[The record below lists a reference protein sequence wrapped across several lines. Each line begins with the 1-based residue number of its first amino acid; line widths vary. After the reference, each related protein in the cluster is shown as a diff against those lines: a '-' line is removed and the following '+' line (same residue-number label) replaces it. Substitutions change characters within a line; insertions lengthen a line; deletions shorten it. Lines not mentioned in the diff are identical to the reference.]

1 MIKKME
7 LCNNKMKK
15 YLFFPEIG
23 AASRSFILFVFSL
36 IILGIQDTAAQ
47 KMSGQ
52 WIGGFTS
59 ADDPSGSSTDY
70 VLEIEVAGSQVSG
83 YSYTYFSISG
93 KRYFVICRLKGS
105 FDKGSKSLSVN
116 EVETVKTNT
125 PPDFKNCH
133 QSHELTYLKQADKEI
148 LLGKWK
154 PVEKGS
160 DCGKGNTSL
169 ERKMLIT
176 NAPTPKKDEKN
187 APKKLETNPP
197 QQKIVAEQDP
207 KPTPSIKKPTEEKN
221 NTLPKS
227 NQQSVTEKPAE
238 KKTDPKPVMPMEGG
252 KARNLSETAK
262 EKLTQRNAQVIKTI
276 EVTGPS
282 IKIEIYDNGQV
293 DGDTVTIFMN
303 GALLIP
309 AKMLRAKP
317 ITINIDVNDKEDVY
331 DIVMFAESMG
341 TIPPNTAL
349 MVVTTATNRYEI
361 NITST
366 EQTSGSIRLKVKR

>member
-1 MIKKME
+1 ME
-7 LCNNKMKK
+7 LCINKMKK
-15 YLFFPEIG
+15 HSFSPEIR
-23 AASRSFILFVFSL
+23 AASIAFTLFVFSFL
-36 IILGIQDTAAQ
+36 VLGFQQAAAQ

-59 ADDPSGSSTDY
+59 ADDPSGSTTNY
-70 VLEIEVAGSQVSG
+70 VLEIEVNGTQVSG
-83 YSYTYFSISG
+83 YSYTYFSMSG

-160 DCGKGNTSL
+160 DCGNGNTSL

-176 NAPTPKKDEKN
+176 NAPTPKKDEKTP
-187 APKKLETNPP
+187 PKKLETNPP
-197 QQKIVAEQDP
+197 QQKIVAEPDP
-207 KPTPSIKKPTEEKN
+207 KPIPSIKKPTEEKIH
-221 NTLPKS
+221 TLPKG
-227 NQQSVTEKPAE
+227 NQQSVTEKYADKKAE
-238 KKTDPKPVMPMEGG
+238 PKPVMPMEGG
-252 KARNLSETAK
+252 KAKNLSENTK
-262 EKLTQRNAQVIKTI
+262 EKLTQRSAQVIKTI
-276 EVTGPS
+276 DVTGPS

-293 DGDTVTIFMN
+293 DGDTVSIFMN
-303 GALLIP
+303 GILLIP
-309 AKMLRAKP
+309 AKMLTAKP

-366 EQTSGSIRLKVKR
+366 QQTSGSIRLKVKR

>member
-1 MIKKME
+1 ME
-7 LCNNKMKK
+7 LCTNKMKK
-15 YLFFPEIG
+15 HSFLPKIG
-23 AASRSFILFVFSL
+23 AVSRAFTLLVFSFL
-36 IILGIQDTAAQ
+36 ILGLEHAKAQ
-47 KMSGQ
+47 RMSGQ

-70 VLEIEVAGSQVSG
+70 VLEIEVAGTQVSG
-83 YSYTYFSISG
+83 YSYTYFSMSG

-125 PPDFKNCH
+125 PPDFKNCL

-169 ERKMLIT
+169 ERKLLIT
-176 NAPTPKKDEKN
+176 TPPTSKKDEKSS
-187 APKKLETNPP
+187 PKKIEPNPA
-197 QQKIVAEQDP
+197 QQKIVAESDP
-207 KPTPSIKKPTEEKN
+207 KPNPSIKKPTEDKTH
-221 NTLPKS
+221 TLPKG
-227 NQQSVTEKPAE
+227 NQQSLTEKSGE
-238 KKTDPKPVMPMEGG
+238 KKVEPKPVMPMEGG
-252 KARNLSETAK
+252 KAKNLSESAK
-262 EKLTQRNAQVIKTI
+262 EKLTQRNAQLIKTI

-282 IKIEIYDNGQV
+282 IKIDIYDNGQV
-293 DGDTVTIFMN
+293 DGDTVSIFMN
-303 GALLIP
+303 GVLLIP
-309 AKMLRAKP
+309 AKMLTAKP
-317 ITINIDVNDKEDVY
+317 ITININVNETDDVY
-331 DIVMFAESMG
+331 DIVMFAESLG
-341 TIPPNTAL
+341 TIPPNTAF

>member
-1 MIKKME
+1 ME
-7 LCNNKMKK
+7 LCINKMKN
-15 YLFFPEIG
+15 YLFPPETRTV
-23 AASRSFILFVFSL
+23 SRAFTLFVLSL
-36 IILGIQDTAAQ
+36 LMLGFQHASAQ

-59 ADDPSGSSTDY
+59 ADDPSGSTTDY
-70 VLEIEVAGSQVSG
+70 VLEIELAGTQVTG

-93 KRYFVICRLKGS
+93 KRYFVICKLKGS

-169 ERKMLIT
+169 ERKLLIT
-176 NAPTPKKDEKN
+176 SPPLAKKDEKV
-187 APKKLETNPP
+187 APKKIESNPI
-197 QQKIVAEQDP
+197 QQKIVAETEA
-207 KPTPSIKKPTEEKN
+207 KALPSIKKPLEDKT
-221 NTLPKS
+221 NTTPKS
-227 NQQSVTEKPAE
+227 GQQSLTEKSAE

-252 KARNLSETAK
+252 KAKNLSEAAK
-262 EKLTQRNAQVIKTI
+262 EKLTQRNAQIIKTI
-276 EVTGPS
+276 DVTGPS

-293 DGDTVTIFMN
+293 DGDTVSIFMN
-303 GALLIP
+303 GVLLIP
-309 AKMLRAKP
+309 AKMLTAKP
-317 ITINIDVNDKEDVY
+317 ITINIDVNEKEDAY

-341 TIPPNTAL
+341 TIPPNTAF
-349 MVVTTATNRYEI
+349 MVVTTSTKRYEI

-366 EQTSGSIRLKVKR
+366 EQTSGSIRLRIKR

>member
-36 IILGIQDTAAQ
+36 MILGIQDTAAQ

-176 NAPTPKKDEKN
+176 NAPTPKKDGKN

-197 QQKIVAEQDP
+197 QQKIVAEPDP

-309 AKMLRAKP
+309 AKMLTAKP

>member
-7 LCNNKMKK
+7 LCINKKK
-15 YLFFPEIG
+15 KHSFFPEIG
-23 AASRSFILFVFSL
+23 TVLRVITLWLFSL
-36 IILGIQDTAAQ
+36 MILGFQQVSAQ

-70 VLEIEVAGSQVSG
+70 VLEIEVAGTQVTG
-83 YSYTYFSISG
+83 YSYTYFSMSG

-125 PPDFKNCH
+125 PADFKNCH

-160 DCGKGNTSL
+160 DCGKGSTSL
-169 ERKMLIT
+169 ERKLLIT
-176 NAPTPKKDEKN
+176 TPPSAKKEEKTTT
-187 APKKLETNPP
+187 KKTDSNTI
-197 QQKIVAEQDP
+197 QQKVVAETDP
-207 KPTPSIKKPTEEKN
+207 KAIPSIKKPADEKTN
-221 NTLPKS
+221 ILPKG
-227 NQQSVTEKPAE
+227 NQQSLTEKSID
-238 KKTDPKPVMPMEGG
+238 KKADPKPVMPMEGG
-252 KARNLSETAK
+252 KAKNLSETAK

-276 EVTGPS
+276 DVTGPS

-293 DGDTVTIFMN
+293 DGDTVSIFMN
-303 GALLIP
+303 GVLLIP
-309 AKMLRAKP
+309 AKMLTAKP
-317 ITINIDVNDKEDVY
+317 ITINIDVNETDDIY

-349 MVVTTATNRYEI
+349 MVVTTSTNRYEI

-366 EQTSGSIRLKVKR
+366 EQTSGSIRLKIKR

>member
-1 MIKKME
+1 ME
-7 LCNNKMKK
+7 LCINKMKN
-15 YLFFPEIG
+15 YSFSSETRTV
-23 AASRSFILFVFSL
+23 SRAFTLFVLSL
-36 IILGIQDTAAQ
+36 LMLGFHHASAQ

-59 ADDPSGSSTDY
+59 ADDPSGSTTDY
-70 VLEIEVAGSQVSG
+70 VLEIELAGTQVSG

-93 KRYFVICRLKGS
+93 KRYFVICKLNGS

-169 ERKMLIT
+169 ERKLLIT
-176 NAPTPKKDEKN
+176 SPPLAKKDEKI
-187 APKKLETNPP
+187 APKKIESNPT
-197 QQKIVAEQDP
+197 QQKIVKDTEP
-207 KPTPSIKKPTEEKN
+207 KALPSIKKPSDDKTN
-221 NTLPKS
+221 NTPKS
-227 NQQSVTEKPAE
+227 GQQSLTEKSTE
-238 KKTDPKPVMPMEGG
+238 KKTDPKPVMAMEGG
-252 KARNLSETAK
+252 KAKNLSETAK
-262 EKLTQRNAQVIKTI
+262 EKLTQRNAQIIKTI
-276 EVTGPS
+276 DVTGPS

-293 DGDTVTIFMN
+293 DGDTVSIFMN
-303 GALLIP
+303 GVLLVP
-309 AKMLRAKP
+309 KKMLTAKP
-317 ITINIDVNDKEDVY
+317 ITINIDVNEKEDIY

-341 TIPPNTAL
+341 TIPPNTAF
-349 MVVTTATNRYEI
+349 MIITTATNRYEI

-366 EQTSGSIRLKVKR
+366 EQTSGSIRLRIKR

>member
-1 MIKKME
+1 ME
-7 LCNNKMKK
+7 LCINKMKNHS
-15 YLFFPEIG
+15 FSPETRTV
-23 AASRSFILFVFSL
+23 SRAFALFVFSL
-36 IILGIQDTAAQ
+36 LMLGFQHAAAQ

-52 WIGGFTS
+52 WIGGFSS
-59 ADDPSGSSTDY
+59 ADDPSGSTTDY
-70 VLEIEVAGSQVSG
+70 VLEIELAGTQVTG
-83 YSYTYFSISG
+83 YSYTYFSIAG
-93 KRYFVICRLKGS
+93 KRYFVICKLKGS

-169 ERKMLIT
+169 ERKLLVT
-176 NAPTPKKDEKN
+176 TPPLAKKDEKI
-187 APKKLETNPP
+187 APKKIESNPT
-197 QQKIVAEQDP
+197 QQKIVADTEA
-207 KPTPSIKKPTEEKN
+207 KALPSIKKPSDDKT
-221 NTLPKS
+221 NTTPKS
-227 NQQSVTEKPAE
+227 GQQSLTEKSAE
-238 KKTDPKPVMPMEGG
+238 KKTDPKPIMPMEGG
-252 KARNLSETAK
+252 KAKNLSETAK
-262 EKLTQRNAQVIKTI
+262 EKLTQRNAQIIKTI
-276 EVTGPS
+276 DVTGPS

-293 DGDTVTIFMN
+293 DGDTVSIFMN
-303 GALLIP
+303 GVLLIP
-309 AKMLRAKP
+309 AKMLTAKP
-317 ITINIDVNDKEDVY
+317 ITINIDVNEKEDVY

-349 MVVTTATNRYEI
+349 MVVTTSTKRYEI

-366 EQTSGSIRLKVKR
+366 EQTSGSIRLRIKR

>member
-1 MIKKME
+1 
-7 LCNNKMKK
+7 MKK
-15 YLFFPEIG
+15 HSFLPKIG
-23 AASRSFILFVFSL
+23 AVSRVITLLVFSFL
-36 IILGIQDTAAQ
+36 ILGLEHAKAQ
-47 KMSGQ
+47 RMSGQ

-70 VLEIEVAGSQVSG
+70 VLEIEVAGTQVSG
-83 YSYTYFSISG
+83 YSYTYFSMSG

-169 ERKMLIT
+169 ERKLLIT
-176 NAPTPKKDEKN
+176 TPPTSKKDEKSS
-187 APKKLETNPP
+187 PKKIEPNPA
-197 QQKIVAEQDP
+197 QQKIVAESDP
-207 KPTPSIKKPTEEKN
+207 KPNPSIKKPTEDKTH
-221 NTLPKS
+221 TLPKG
-227 NQQSVTEKPAE
+227 NQQSLTEKSGE
-238 KKTDPKPVMPMEGG
+238 KKVEPKPVMPMEGG
-252 KARNLSETAK
+252 KAKNLSESAK
-262 EKLTQRNAQVIKTI
+262 EKLTQRNAQLIKTI

-282 IKIEIYDNGQV
+282 IKIDIYDNGQV
-293 DGDTVTIFMN
+293 DGDTVSIFMN
-303 GALLIP
+303 GVLLIP
-309 AKMLRAKP
+309 AKMLTAKP
-317 ITINIDVNDKEDVY
+317 ITININVNETDDVY
-331 DIVMFAESMG
+331 DIVMFAESLG
-341 TIPPNTAL
+341 TIPPNTAF

>member
-1 MIKKME
+1 VIKKKE
-7 LCNNKMKK
+7 LCINKMKK
-15 YLFFPEIG
+15 RSFLFKTG
-23 AASRSFILFVFSL
+23 AAKRGLSLIVFSFL
-36 IILGIQDTAAQ
+36 MLAFQQVDAQ
-47 KMSGQ
+47 RMSGQ

-59 ADDPSGSSTDY
+59 ADDPSGSTTDY
-70 VLEIEVAGSQVSG
+70 VLEIEVAGTQVSG
-83 YSYTYFSISG
+83 YSYTYFSMSG

-169 ERKMLIT
+169 ERKLLIT
-176 NAPTPKKDEKN
+176 TPPSAKKDEKTP
-187 APKKLETNPP
+187 AKKTETNTI
-197 QQKIVAEQDP
+197 QQKIEGEADSKVI
-207 KPTPSIKKPTEEKN
+207 PSIKKPIEDKT
-221 NTLPKS
+221 NTLPKGG
-227 NQQSVTEKPAE
+227 QQSLTEKIAD
-238 KKTDPKPVMPMEGG
+238 KKPDPKPVMPMEGG
-252 KARNLSETAK
+252 KARNLTETAK

-276 EVTGPS
+276 DVTGPS
-282 IKIEIYDNGQV
+282 IKIDIYDNGQV
-293 DGDTVTIFMN
+293 DGDTVSIFMN
-303 GALLIP
+303 GVLLIP
-309 AKMLRAKP
+309 AKMLTAKP

-366 EQTSGSIRLKVKR
+366 EQTSGSIRLKIKR

>member
-1 MIKKME
+1 ME
-7 LCNNKMKK
+7 LCINKMKK
-15 YLFFPEIG
+15 YSFFPGISPI
-23 AASRSFILFVFSL
+23 SRVFTLLVFSFL
-36 IILGIQDTAAQ
+36 ILGVGHATAQ
-47 KMSGQ
+47 RMSGQ

-70 VLEIEVAGSQVSG
+70 VLELEVAGTQVSG
-83 YSYTYFSISG
+83 YSYTYFSMSG

-133 QSHELTYLKQADKEI
+133 QSHELTYLKQADKEV

-169 ERKMLIT
+169 ERKLLIT
-176 NAPTPKKDEKN
+176 TPPTSKKDEKTT
-187 APKKLETNPP
+187 PKKTETNPSS
-197 QQKIVAEQDP
+197 QKIVTEDDP
-207 KPTPSIKKPTEEKN
+207 KLAPSIKKPTEEKT
-221 NTLPKS
+221 NTLPKG
-227 NQQSVTEKPAE
+227 NQQALTEKSAE
-238 KKTDPKPVMPMEGG
+238 KKTEPKPVMPMEGG
-252 KARNLSETAK
+252 KAKNLSESAK

-282 IKIEIYDNGQV
+282 IKIDIYDNGQV
-293 DGDTVTIFMN
+293 DGDTVSIFMN
-303 GALLIP
+303 GVLLIP
-309 AKMLRAKP
+309 AKMLTAKP
-317 ITINIDVNDKEDVY
+317 ITININVNETDDVY
-331 DIVMFAESMG
+331 DIVMFAESLG

>member
-1 MIKKME
+1 ME
-7 LCNNKMKK
+7 LCINKMKK
-15 YLFFPEIG
+15 HSFFPEIG
-23 AASRSFILFVFSL
+23 AVSRVFTLLVFSFL
-36 IILGIQDTAAQ
+36 ILGLVLAKAQ
-47 KMSGQ
+47 RMSGQ

-70 VLEIEVAGSQVSG
+70 VLEIEVAGTQVSG
-83 YSYTYFSISG
+83 YSYTYFSMSG

-125 PPDFKNCH
+125 PKDFKNCH
-133 QSHELTYLKQADKEI
+133 QSHELTYLKQADKEV

-169 ERKMLIT
+169 ERKLLIT
-176 NAPTPKKDEKN
+176 TPPTSKKDEKTS
-187 APKKLETNPP
+187 PKKIDTNPV
-197 QQKIVAEQDP
+197 QQKTVAEPDP
-207 KPTPSIKKPTEEKN
+207 KPSPSIKKPTEEKIHA
-221 NTLPKS
+221 LPKG
-227 NQQSVTEKPAE
+227 NQQSLTEKSAE

-252 KARNLSETAK
+252 KAKNLSESAK

-282 IKIEIYDNGQV
+282 IKIDIYDNGQV
-293 DGDTVTIFMN
+293 DGDTVSIFMN
-303 GALLIP
+303 GVLLIP
-309 AKMLRAKP
+309 AKMLTAKP
-317 ITINIDVNDKEDVY
+317 ITININVNETDDVY
-331 DIVMFAESMG
+331 DIVMFAESLG

-349 MVVTTATNRYEI
+349 MVVTTANKRYEI

>member
-15 YLFFPEIG
+15 HSFFPETRG
-23 AASRSFILFVFSL
+23 AARVLTLLVFSFL
-36 IILGIQDTAAQ
+36 MLDFEQAAAQ

-59 ADDPSGSSTDY
+59 ADDPSGSTTDY
-70 VLEIEVAGSQVSG
+70 VLEIEVNGSQVSG
-83 YSYTYFSISG
+83 YSYTYFSMTG

-169 ERKMLIT
+169 ERKLLVT
-176 NAPTPKKDEKN
+176 APPTAKQDPKTI
-187 APKKLETNPP
+187 AKKTENTPP
-197 QQKIVAEQDP
+197 QQKIVVTPDP
-207 KPTPSIKKPTEEKN
+207 KLAPSIKKPTDDKTN
-221 NTLPKS
+221 ALPKG
-227 NQQSVTEKPAE
+227 NQQSITDKTAD
-238 KKTDPKPVMPMEGG
+238 KKEDHKPVMPMEGG

-276 EVTGPS
+276 DVTGPS

-293 DGDTVTIFMN
+293 DGDTVSIFMN
-303 GALLIP
+303 GVLLIP
-309 AKMLRAKP
+309 AKMLTAKP
-317 ITINIDVNDKEDVY
+317 ITINIEVNETDEVY

-349 MVVTTATNRYEI
+349 MVVTTSTKRYEI

-366 EQTSGSIRLKVKR
+366 EQTSGSIRLKVKK

>member
-1 MIKKME
+1 ME
-7 LCNNKMKK
+7 LFNNKMKK
-15 YLFFPEIG
+15 HLFFPEIRTI
-23 AASRSFILFVFSL
+23 SRAFTLFLLSFL
-36 IILGIQDTAAQ
+36 ILGFQHVGAQ

-59 ADDPSGSSTDY
+59 ADDPSGSTTDY
-70 VLEIEVAGSQVSG
+70 VLEIEVAGTQVSG
-83 YSYTYFSISG
+83 YSYTYFSITG

-105 FDKGSKSLSVN
+105 FDNGSKSLSVN
-116 EVETVKTNT
+116 EVETVKSNT
-125 PPDFKNCH
+125 PPEFKNCL

-160 DCGKGNTSL
+160 DCGKGSTSL
-169 ERKMLIT
+169 ERKLLIT
-176 NAPTPKKDEKN
+176 TPPSAKKDEKN
-187 APKKLETNPP
+187 PQKKTEINPV
-197 QQKIVAEQDP
+197 QQKMLVEADP
-207 KPTPSIKKPTEEKN
+207 KPIPPIKKPAEEKT
-221 NTLPKS
+221 NTLPKGS
-227 NQQSVTEKPAE
+227 QQTVTEKSAE
-238 KKTDPKPVMPMEGG
+238 KKADRKPVMPMEGG
-252 KARNLSETAK
+252 KAKNLSESAK

-276 EVTGPS
+276 DITGPS

-293 DGDTVTIFMN
+293 DGDTVSIFMN
-303 GALLIP
+303 GVLLIP
-309 AKMLRAKP
+309 AKMLTAKP
-317 ITINIDVNDKEDVY
+317 ITINIDVNQTDEIY

-366 EQTSGSIRLKVKR
+366 EQTSGSIRLRIKR

>member
-1 MIKKME
+1 
-7 LCNNKMKK
+7 MKK
-15 YLFFPEIG
+15 QSFFPEIG
-23 AASRSFILFVFSL
+23 AISRVFTLFVCSFL
-36 IILGIQDTAAQ
+36 FLNIQQARAQ

-70 VLEIEVAGSQVSG
+70 VLEIEVAGTQVSG
-83 YSYTYFSISG
+83 YSYTYFSMSG

-105 FDKGSKSLSVN
+105 FDKGSKSLLVN

-133 QSHELTYLKQADKEI
+133 QAHELTYLKQGDKEI

-169 ERKMLIT
+169 ERKLLIT
-176 NAPTPKKDEKN
+176 NPPTAKQDSKTTAKKPEN
-187 APKKLETNPP
+187 SAP
-197 QQKIVAEQDP
+197 QQKNLETPDS
-207 KPTPSIKKPTEEKN
+207 KPTPTIKKPTDEKSIIV
-221 NTLPKS
+221 PKG
-227 NQQSVTEKPAE
+227 NQQSITEKNPD
-238 KKTDPKPVMPMEGG
+238 KKTDPKPLMPMEGG
-252 KARNLSETAK
+252 KARNLSENAK
-262 EKLTQRNAQVIKTI
+262 EKLKQRNAQVIKTI
-276 EVTGPS
+276 DVTGPS

-293 DGDTVTIFMN
+293 DGDTVSIFMN

-309 AKMLRAKP
+309 AKMLTAKP
-317 ITINIDVNDKEDVY
+317 ITINIDVKDSDDIF